1 MSSAIKYNRSL
12 IIYVLIASLMYLGI
26 YIKNALLTFV
36 GINLF
41 LVFTSYLLT
50 WDLLTSLSLSLLDI
64 NDELMVMKD
73 HVILRI
79 RAKSSLPLK
88 IPAKITLICSPHL
101 QCSNIDRD
109 LIINGKQKDLDLE
122 IKWFGIAKVLG
133 IIIKVVDPMGI
144 VTNAAFIRLGHD
156 IVIEPKE
163 NVKLIIGKGF
173 NRDLGD
179 AVVFQSRT
187 GDFVTLKEYDF
198 SEPVSSIHWITS
210 ARVGNLV
217 STVRSEMGNL
227 PKLIIM
233 EYTPHMLKPANKYRP
248 IDEAL
253 MYLRGLRGIGALLIL
268 IGNDIIKVMNLS
280 RVASLADLEL
290 RLRMLVIGMEGREEL
305 LERAKRLIGNYV
317 NKLSND
323 DLMTWLYPINVS
335 KGLSDDEIKV
345 LTRYLRKDSLLILSK
360 ESLSSLIRSNVDLNG
375 AQVIVVGEGV

>member
-12 IIYVLIASLMYLGI
+12 IVYVLIASLMYLGI
-26 YIKNALLTFV
+26 YMKNALLTFV
-36 GINLF
+36 GISLF
-41 LVFTSYLLT
+41 LVFTSHLLT

-64 NDELMVMKD
+64 NDELVVMKD

-122 IKWFGIAKVLG
+122 IKWFGIAKILG
-133 IIIKVVDPMGI
+133 IVIKIVDPMG
-144 VTNAAFIRLGHD
+144 

-163 NVKLIIGKGF
+163 NAQLIIGKGLS
-173 NRDLGD
+173 RDLGN
-179 AVVFQSRT
+179 AVVFQSRS

-253 MYLRGLRGIGALLIL
+253 MYLRSLRSIGALLIL
-268 IGNDIIKVMNLS
+268 IGNDITKVMNLS
-280 RVASLADLEL
+280 RIASLADLEL
-290 RLRMLVIGMEGREEL
+290 RLRVLVIGMEGREEL

-323 DLMTWLYPINVS
+323 DLMTWLYPVNVS
-335 KGLSDDEIKV
+335 KGLSNDEIKV

-360 ESLSSLIRSNVDLNG
+360 ESLSNLIRSNVDLNG
-375 AQVIVVGEGV
+375 AQVIVVGEGI